1 MLKKITF
8 VLLTIIAISP
18 SNAQNWWGKNK
29 TIKGNGNVVTVK
41 RTISNYDGISAG
53 GSFDV
58 ILVKGKEGE
67 IEIEGEENIIPYLE
81 TEVRGN
87 TLQVKYKKNTN
98 ISTRKKLTVT
108 VAYEDLDMISLGGS
122 GNINGENLI
131 KANDLKVSLGGSGN
145 IALQIDADEI
155 SADIGGSGNIKL
167 TGNSNELTS
176 SIAGSGSIKA
186 YDLETEIL
194 VATIAGSGSIKT
206 TVKKEIKAKVAGS
219 GSIYYKG
226 TPKYI
231 DTKSV
236 GSGDVIDRN

>member
-87 TLQVKYKKNTN
+87 TLQVKYRKNTS

-155 SADIGGSGNIKL
+155 RADIGGSGNIKL

-194 VATIAGSGSIKT
+194 NATIAGSGSIKT
-206 TVKKEIKAKVAGS
+206 TVTTEIKAKVAGS

-226 TPKYI
+226 NPKYI